1 MQGGEVVFG
10 MSSCRA
16 SGVYSGYALGKRPS
30 IQGWGAQSG
39 RRTMTTIQQS
49 RARFIAELEEE
60 KRSAIEHM
68 NAAGHTGCRPKACRV
83 EEILILIEKVLMQ
96 VRVARSSKEWTA

>member
-1 MQGGEVVFG
+1 
-10 MSSCRA
+10 
-16 SGVYSGYALGKRPS
+16 
-30 IQGWGAQSG
+30 
-39 RRTMTTIQQS
+39 MTTIQQS

-96 VRVARSSKEWTA
+96 VRVARSSKEWTAAMDTFRDGLNEIAPPPSMRGPEGGK